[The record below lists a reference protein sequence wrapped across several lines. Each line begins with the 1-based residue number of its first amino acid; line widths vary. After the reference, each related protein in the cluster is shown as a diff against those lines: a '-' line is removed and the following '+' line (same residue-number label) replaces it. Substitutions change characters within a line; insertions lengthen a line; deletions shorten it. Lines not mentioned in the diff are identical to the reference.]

1 MIKDTEYRSLCD
13 LLEEFRKKSN
23 AYNFMCLN
31 THLLFESG
39 KLSRYAYV
47 RASLHAAVEHGR
59 SLERT
64 QKQLQNL
71 VNTVESREGV
81 PISKILQDR
90 GVLNRELE
98 EWLENPVEPLR

>member
-23 AYNFMCLN
+23 AYNFRYLN
-31 THLLFESG
+31 THISFASG
-39 KLSRYAYV
+39 KLSEYAYV
-47 RASLHAAVEHGR
+47 RASLHASVEHGR
-59 SLERT
+59 SLEGT
-64 QKQLQNL
+64 QKQLQDL
-71 VNTVESREGV
+71 VNTIETREGV

-98 EWLENPVEPLR
+98 DWLENPVEPQR